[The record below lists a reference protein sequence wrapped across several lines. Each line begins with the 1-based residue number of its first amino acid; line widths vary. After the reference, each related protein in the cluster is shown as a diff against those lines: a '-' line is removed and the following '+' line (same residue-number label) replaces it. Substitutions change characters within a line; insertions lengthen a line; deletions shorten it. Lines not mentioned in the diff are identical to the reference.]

1 MSSSQFPLDIALVC
15 LAHRVGSLALPEL
28 YAAIKIRRA
37 VSFSFRTTFD
47 VALSRSIRRWLD
59 DDASSQRENRVTN
72 IRASP
77 YDSFH
82 SATLMRTSSLLA
94 LAGLFSAAP
103 VASRTPLIAAASP
116 CTKATTACER
126 WITFSGGPARS
137 MVYSTF
143 PLDAVNPA
151 VTRALV
157 MVHGAGRNADHYFET
172 STAAGFLGGALD
184 NTIIIAPRYIAGNDK
199 PSPNEVMWPEG
210 GNSWRGGGMSPT
222 NPTIS
227 AFDFMDEIVRK
238 LADKKIFPKLT
249 TIVIAGH
256 SAGGQFA
263 TRYAMTNKV
272 HSTPGVSISY
282 VVANPSSYAWPVAVR
297 PLPTG
302 DADPA
307 IADKEALGPTG
318 TKVHADFTYGAFDT
332 TKAPNYNRWP
342 AGLQN
347 RTGYAAGMSDDQLKR
362 QLVERPTTY
371 LLGQVDVL
379 PLGGFD
385 SSPNAMAQGPTRRAR
400 GEAFFKYVTDSL
412 GAKHNAIIVPECG
425 HNDRCVFTTDVVF
438 PVIFP
443 K

>member
-1 MSSSQFPLDIALVC
+1 
-15 LAHRVGSLALPEL
+15 
-28 YAAIKIRRA
+28 
-37 VSFSFRTTFD
+37 
-47 VALSRSIRRWLD
+47 
-59 DDASSQRENRVTN
+59 
-72 IRASP
+72 
-77 YDSFH
+77 
-82 SATLMRTSSLLA
+82 
-94 LAGLFSAAP
+94 
-103 VASRTPLIAAASP
+103 
-116 CTKATTACER
+116 
-126 WITFSGGPARS
+126 
-137 MVYSTF
+137 MVYSSF

-172 STAAGFLGGALD
+172 STAAGFLAGALD
-184 NTIIIAPRYIAGNDK
+184 NTIIVAPRFIAGNDK
-199 PSPNEVMWPEG
+199 PSPSEVMWPEG

-227 AFDFMDEIVRK
+227 AFEFMDEIVRK
-238 LADKKIFPKLT
+238 LADKKNFPNLT
-249 TIVIAGH
+249 KIVIAGH

-272 HSTPGVSISY
+272 HSTRGVSISY
-282 VVANPSSYAWPVAVR
+282 VIANPSSYAWPVAVR

-307 IADKEALGPTG
+307 TADKEALGPNG
-318 TKVHADFTYGAFDT
+318 TKVHADFTYGPIDT

-347 RTGYAAGMSDDQLKR
+347 RTGYAAGMSDDQLER

-385 SSPNAMAQGPTRRAR
+385 SSPPAMAQGPTRRAR
-400 GEAFFKYVTDSL
+400 GEAFVKYIADSL
-412 GAKHNAIIVPECG
+412 GAKPNAMIVDECG
-425 HNDRCVFTTDVVF
+425 HNDRCIFTTDEVL

-443 K
+443 Q